1 MRIQFVKP
9 DLHALDQIRAEALVV
24 CLFQDERPPRGL
36 AGLLD
41 WRLCGRLSDMLIAQR
56 VSGTAG
62 EAVLFP
68 SYGRLP
74 FGRVCAFGLGAAS
87 DFTSSRA
94 REVSGQIATSLH
106 KLRVGSFATALPGS
120 PRAAIAP
127 RVRLELLLEE
137 LTRVFGAD
145 DAGAGVD
152 AYVIEPSE
160 HHRELAEVVSVAT
173 RRWRGIWK

>member
-24 CLFQDERPPRGL
+24 CLFQDERPPRGV

-41 WRLCGRLSDMLIAQR
+41 WRLCGRLSDLLIAQQ
-56 VSGTAG
+56 VSGALG

-74 FGRVCAFGLGAAS
+74 FARVCAFGLGPMVE
-87 DFTSSRA
+87 FTPARA
-94 REVSGQIATSLH
+94 REAAGQVATSLH
-106 KLRVGSFATALPGS
+106 KLRVASFAMTLPGS
-120 PRAAIAP
+120 PMTTVAP
-127 RVRLELLLEE
+127 RVRMELLLDE

-145 DAGAGVD
+145 DSGAGVD
-152 AYVIEPSE
+152 AFVIEPSE
-160 HHRELAEVVSVAT
+160 VHRELAEVVSVAT

>member
-9 DLHALDQIRAEALVV
+9 DLHALDQIRADALVV
-24 CLFQDERPPRGL
+24 CLFEDERPPRGV

-41 WRLCGRLSDMLIAQR
+41 WRLCGRLSDLLVVQH
-56 VSGTAG
+56 VSGSAG
-62 EAVLFP
+62 ESVLFP
-68 SYGRLP
+68 AYGRLP
-74 FGRVCAFGLGAAS
+74 FSRVCAFGMGPAAE
-87 DFTSSRA
+87 FTSNRA
-94 REVSGQIATSLH
+94 REVCGQVATSLH
-106 KLRVGSFATALPGS
+106 KLRVASFVMSLPGS
-120 PRAAIAP
+120 PRTPIAP

-145 DAGAGVD
+145 ETGSGVD
-152 AYVIEPSE
+152 VFIVEPSE

>member
-1 MRIQFVKP
+1 MKIQFVKP
-9 DLHALDQIRAEALVV
+9 DLHALDLIRAEALVI

-41 WRLCGRLSDMLIAQR
+41 WRLCGRLSDLLIAQH
-56 VSGTAG
+56 VTGVAG

-74 FGRVCAFGLGAAS
+74 FGRVCSFGLGEAA
-87 DFTSSRA
+87 DFTPARV
-94 REVSGQIATSLH
+94 REVSGQLSTSLH
-106 KLRVGSFATALPGS
+106 KLRVASFVMALPGS
-120 PRAAIAP
+120 PRTTIAP

-145 DAGAGVD
+145 DSGAGVD
-152 AYVIEPSE
+152 AFIVEPSE
-160 HHRELAEVVSVAT
+160 VHRELAEVVSVAT
-173 RRWRGIWK
+173 RRWRGI

>member
-1 MRIQFVKP
+1 MKIQFVKP
-9 DLHALDQIRAEALVV
+9 DLHALDQIQAEALVV
-24 CLFQDERPPRGL
+24 CLFEDERPPRGL

-41 WRLCGRLSDMLIAQR
+41 WRLCGRLSDLLIEQR
-56 VSGTAG
+56 VSGAAG

-74 FGRVCAFGLGAAS
+74 FARVCAFGLGAAT
-87 DFTSSRA
+87 DFTPSRA
-94 REVSGQIATSLH
+94 REVSGQIATSLS
-106 KLRVGSFATALPGS
+106 KLRVGSFAMALPGS
-120 PRAAIAP
+120 PRSTIAP

-145 DAGAGVD
+145 EAGAGVD
-152 AYVIEPSE
+152 AFVVEPPE
-160 HHRELAEVVSVAT
+160 VHRELAEVVSVAT